1 MTVILAFDCLNLS
14 FAITDHVR
22 TGFPGAFP
30 CFIGFKEHCPGV
42 LPIVPD
48 FSKSKNTIP
57 ATMRTNISISPH
69 TYSGRDATSQPHK
82 ERIGGVRNMCILLSE
97 WEIRLRR
104 VRNECVL
111 KKK

>member
-48 FSKSKNTIP
+48 FSKSQKYHTCDDANEHFDFPTHVQRQGRHQP
-57 ATMRTNISISPH
+57 AT
-69 TYSGRDATSQPHK
+69 
-82 ERIGGVRNMCILLSE
+82 
-97 WEIRLRR
+97 
-104 VRNECVL
+104 
-111 KKK
+111 